1 MKTCPDCQALVDDPA
16 TSCPRCG
23 VQLPHQQGVLC
34 PGCGAQAGPDDYF
47 CVQCGTVLISCAV
60 IDNSFWSS
68 DDAYVVNPVDRPG
81 EGPHLSVTSTGAVL
95 FLPRAGDVI
104 LGREDPI
111 SETYPD
117 INLGSFE
124 AEKYGVSRLHARLFL
139 EEGRAFL
146 EDLDSL
152 NSTFV
157 NRHRLSPHSRYEL
170 HDGDEIQLASF
181 TLVFHTG

>member
-16 TSCPRCG
+16 ASCPRCG
-23 VQLPHQQGVLC
+23 IQLPHRQGVPC
-34 PGCGAQAGPDDYF
+34 PCCGAQAGADDYF
-47 CVQCGTVLISCAV
+47 CVQCGTVLISCMV

-68 DDAYVVNPVDRPG
+68 DEAHVLSPG
-81 EGPHLSVTSTGAVL
+81 DGPHLSLTSSGAVL

-111 SETYPD
+111 SEAYPD
-117 INLGSFE
+117 INLASFE

-146 EDLDSL
+146 EDLESL

-157 NRHRLSPHSRYEL
+157 NKRRLSPHSRSEL
-170 HDGDEIQLASF
+170 HDGDEIHLANF
-181 TLVFHTG
+181 ILVFHAG